1 MTAAMILQMIAL
13 AEQLFTTSSTAYVNI
28 KGDLSA
34 TDQAS
39 IDAAVAKSGAALDAA
54 RAKLDADA
62 A

>member
-13 AEQLFTTSSTAYVNI
+13 AEQLFTTASTAYVNI